1 MSRTY
6 KPGDE
11 IMKIALLNTY
21 RVIQGRGGAEKVFCE
36 LANGFA
42 QCGHEVL
49 ALAYDEAE
57 EALQKT
63 LFPSRIKQNCSVR
76 FFFTTSKNGVFFA
89 IKIV

>member
-1 MSRTY
+1 MKTPRFELKDFRLNEILSMLTTY
-6 KPGDE
+6 NGPSLSE
-11 IMKIALLNTY
+11 ELN
-21 RVIQGRGGAEKVFCE
+21 RVW
-36 LANGFA
+36 
-42 QCGHEVL
+42 
-49 ALAYDEAE
+49 